1 MAHGFDAVRRMCPPP
16 GALPPKR
23 MVASWSG
30 PHTGPTEYKVAA
42 HGSRALAG
50 SPRFVCY
57 SRSQRNAQDGATR
70 YPTVM
75 RHVTHYSWISGGAV
89 LRVSLRPRVAN
100 EPRGARQG
108 ARTVRRNLVF
118 GWTRVGSGP

>member
-1 MAHGFDAVRRMCPPP
+1 MALMPSEECARRP

-42 HGSRALAG
+42 QGWRALAG

-57 SRSQRNAQDGATR
+57 SRSQRNAQDGATD
-70 YPTVM
+70 
-75 RHVTHYSWISGGAV
+75 IQ
-89 LRVSLRPRVAN
+89 L
-100 EPRGARQG
+100 
-108 ARTVRRNLVF
+108 
-118 GWTRVGSGP
+118 